1 MGHPVLPSHVSTIGP
16 PCAGAEQRDAWASLT
31 PPLMAD
37 WVSPPP
43 RKVRAREEVTES
55 HAHPL
60 AANWRS
66 WEQHASDG
74 SGRPPTSA
82 DARRT
87 VAQSAEAKREAYD
100 LNVPDRE
107 PQGPDWRPA
116 PRREQV
122 MESADGKGGGWGGG
136 RMSTTHAQAQGD
148 RLLPRSLGRGGLSDF
163 CQGRPPRVGR
173 KISAA
178 HARADQVPPAARVAR
193 VLPLRAAQPHRLSS
207 PRLLPTPPTLEA
219 ASRGV

>member
-1 MGHPVLPSHVSTIGP
+1 MLPSHVSTIGP

-82 DARRT
+82 DKRRT

-100 LNVPDRE
+100 LKRAG
-107 PQGPDWRPA
+107 QGA
-116 PRREQV
+116 
-122 MESADGKGGGWGGG
+122 AG
-136 RMSTTHAQAQGD
+136 A
-148 RLLPRSLGRGGLSDF
+148 GLE
-163 CQGRPPRVGR
+163 
-173 KISAA
+173 
-178 HARADQVPPAARVAR
+178 ARAEEGAGD
-193 VLPLRAAQPHRLSS
+193 
-207 PRLLPTPPTLEA
+207 
-219 ASRGV
+219 GVG